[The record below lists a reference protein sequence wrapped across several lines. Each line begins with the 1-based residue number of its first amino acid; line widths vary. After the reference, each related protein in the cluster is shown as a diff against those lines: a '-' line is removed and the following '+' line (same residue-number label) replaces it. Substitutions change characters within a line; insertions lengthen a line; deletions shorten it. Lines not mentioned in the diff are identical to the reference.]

1 MSLHCRLWN
10 PREPFKVRPGI
21 SWGRLKQLQ
30 PAIYLHLA
38 KWPPNTTQ
46 SLFPYRLALTPTE
59 RGSRELIRCIEGRPG
74 PHLRS
79 VQHQHQPLREKQTES
94 HPRGEQHRVHFIQSG
109 ASDGARCSA
118 SLSSSTPELSKLTLE
133 GTNSSL
139 GTRED
144 TFQLHWTALAGRAL
158 GLLSS
163 YHHSRGFPAGEL
175 NTHVAASRERKRIT
189 TV

>member
-1 MSLHCRLWN
+1 MQTWNFLRATEAITARYISASCR
-10 PREPFKVRPGI
+10 VT
-21 SWGRLKQLQ
+21 
-30 PAIYLHLA
+30 
-38 KWPPNTTQ
+38 PNTTQ

-94 HPRGEQHRVHFIQSG
+94 HPRGEQHRVRFIQSG

-133 GTNSSL
+133 GTNSS
-139 GTRED
+139 
-144 TFQLHWTALAGRAL
+144 
-158 GLLSS
+158 
-163 YHHSRGFPAGEL
+163 
-175 NTHVAASRERKRIT
+175 
-189 TV
+189 